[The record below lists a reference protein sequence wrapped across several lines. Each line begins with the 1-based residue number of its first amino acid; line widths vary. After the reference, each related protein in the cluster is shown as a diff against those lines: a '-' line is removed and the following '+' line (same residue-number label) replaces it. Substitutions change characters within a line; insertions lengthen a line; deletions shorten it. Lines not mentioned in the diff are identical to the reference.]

1 MKDNRIYIFLPV
13 LLAFAIASGIFIGSR
28 YNVSSVN
35 SKVFGLGFSKFN
47 KLNDILNYVL
57 EEYVDS
63 VNRDE
68 LIDGSLG
75 AVLKELDPHSAYI
88 PPRNL
93 SAINEPL
100 EGNFEGIGIEFS
112 IIKDTVVVLNAI
124 EGGPSKELGIEAG
137 DRIIKIDGHPV
148 AGVGIENKDVV
159 NVLRGGQGTRVEI
172 SIRRR
177 GTTSLLNYEITRGS
191 IPIQS
196 VEIAY
201 MITENIGFIKIN
213 RFSAKTYE
221 EYLEAFNALPS
232 KKLKSIIL
240 DLRGNPG
247 GYLSASTSLADEFL
261 PDQHLMV
268 YTQGKSQPRNPYYS
282 TEKGGFEEGGLVVL
296 IDKNSASAS
305 EIVAGAL
312 QDNDRGTIIGRR
324 SFGKGLVQRQYP
336 FPDGSAI
343 RLTIARYY
351 TPTGRCIQR
360 PYDQGLAEYYYQLYQ
375 RGIEPPNLID
385 SSYFDDSL
393 KYITPKGKVVYGGG
407 GIRPD
412 IIVDLDT
419 TGGSDYLSDLMNL
432 GLLTRFAFDY
442 TDRHRKEL
450 LDYEDYRI
458 LDKHFMDT
466 DDVLKEFIAYAAAN
480 GVEYDEV
487 GFNTSKER
495 IVMWL
500 KAYVAD
506 NLWSSNGLFP
516 MLHKY
521 DRDVQIAIDVLTEQ
535 HNKQIADLVE

>member
-1 MKDNRIYIFLPV
+1 MNNNRIYVLLPL
-13 LLAFAIASGIFIGSR
+13 LLAFAIAIGIFIGSR

-63 VNRDE
+63 VDRDD
-68 LIDGSLG
+68 LIDGSLS

-88 PPRNL
+88 PPKNL

-112 IIKDTVVVLNAI
+112 IINDTVVVLNVI
-124 EGGPSKELGIEAG
+124 EGGPSKDIGIEAG
-137 DRIIKIDGHPV
+137 DRIIKIDGHRV

-159 NVLRGGQGTRVEI
+159 NVLRGGKGTHVDV

-177 GTTSLLNYEITRGS
+177 GTTAVLEYEITRGE

-196 VEIAY
+196 VEISY

-221 EYLEAFNALPS
+221 EYLVAFAALPS
-232 KKLKSIIL
+232 KKLKGLIL

-247 GYLSASTSLADEFL
+247 GYLSASISLADEFL
-261 PDQHLMV
+261 PEQHLIV
-268 YTQGKSQPRNPYYS
+268 YTEGKSQPRNPYYA
-282 TEKGGFEEGGLVVL
+282 TDRGGYEKGGLVVL
-296 IDKNSASAS
+296 IDKNAASAS

-312 QDNDRGTIIGRR
+312 QDNDRGIIIGRR

-360 PYDQGLAEYYYQLYQ
+360 PYDGGLAEYYFKLYQ
-375 RGIEPPNLID
+375 RGIEEPGMID
-385 SSYFDDSL
+385 SAYFADSL
-393 KYITPKGKVVYGGG
+393 RYITPEGKVVYGGG
-407 GIRPD
+407 GIMPD
-412 IIVDLDT
+412 IVVELDT
-419 TGGSDYLSDLMNL
+419 TGRSVYLQDLL
-432 GLLTRFAFDY
+432 GMGLISRFAFDY
-442 TDRHRKEL
+442 TDRHRKVL

-458 LDKHFMDT
+458 LDKHFMAT
-466 DDVLKEFIAYAAAN
+466 DEVIEEFIAYAADN
-480 GVEYDEV
+480 GVEFDEK
-487 GFNTSKER
+487 GFKVSEQR
-495 IVMWL
+495 IIMWL

-506 NLWSSNGLFP
+506 NLWSNDGLYP
-516 MLHKY
+516 ILHKS
-521 DRDVQIAIDVLTEQ
+521 DKDVIKAIEVLQEQYNTTIAELI
-535 HNKQIADLVE
+535 K